1 MSREAEARV
10 RRWSWPITGMALAM
24 FLFTQGAIAQR
35 TEEGFPLTF
44 DRTFV
49 DLGDGLTPG
58 EDIEVPFLVTNPT
71 DEPVTY
77 FSKPSSRSVS
87 VTHEHITL
95 EPGESGEFVV
105 TIKPRHAGPFRH
117 RVGVVVE
124 PTRSALW
131 IEGWAGQ

>member
-1 MSREAEARV
+1 MSGEVEARG
-10 RRWSWPITGMALAM
+10 RRGSWPVLLIALAL
-24 FLFTQGAIAQR
+24 FLFAQGAIAQR

-58 EDIEVPFLVTNPT
+58 EDIEVSFLVTNPT

-77 FSKPSSRSVS
+77 FSKPSSRRVT

-95 EPGESGEFVV
+95 APGESGEFVV
-105 TIKPRHAGPFRH
+105 TIQPRYAGPFRH

-131 IEGWAGQ
+131 IQGWAGQ